1 MTDHLDPQQARDLL
15 DRAGR
20 LGAASR
26 SGASWPQIAL
36 LLGLGGISAMF
47 AVALYLVVLA
57 DEHLVW
63 LPMVVMGLWLGILTA
78 IMLGFGTSTKFGFG
92 HRWRTAMLA
101 WALAWVFTI
110 VGSTV
115 WWRGELW
122 FAIAS
127 ALLLTVVTSWGAW
140 REARQ

>member
-1 MTDHLDPQQARDLL
+1 MTSHLDPQQARDLL
-15 DRAGR
+15 DQAGR

-47 AVALYLVVLA
+47 AVAVYLVGLA
-57 DEHLVW
+57 DDHLVW

-78 IMLGFGTSTKFGFG
+78 MMVGFGRSTKVGFG
-92 HRWRTAMLA
+92 RRWRTAMLV
-101 WALAWVFTI
+101 WAVAWVFTV

-115 WWRGELW
+115 WWRGQLW
-122 FAIAS
+122 FALGS
-127 ALLLTVVTSWGAW
+127 ALMLTVVTTWGAW
-140 REARQ
+140 REARS